1 MKFPVPVD
9 PFKSLLFFTWPI
21 LLFVFFLIKKIFFLL
36 KLVER
41 NTAALFFQSQTW
53 SVFQKLKHILILKM
67 SEALVETAQAS
78 SSSSASQPGLLG
90 SQMSA
95 KVGNAFPLS
104 F

>member
-1 MKFPVPVD
+1 
-9 PFKSLLFFTWPI
+9 
-21 LLFVFFLIKKIFFLL
+21 
-36 KLVER
+36 
-41 NTAALFFQSQTW
+41 
-53 SVFQKLKHILILKM
+53 M